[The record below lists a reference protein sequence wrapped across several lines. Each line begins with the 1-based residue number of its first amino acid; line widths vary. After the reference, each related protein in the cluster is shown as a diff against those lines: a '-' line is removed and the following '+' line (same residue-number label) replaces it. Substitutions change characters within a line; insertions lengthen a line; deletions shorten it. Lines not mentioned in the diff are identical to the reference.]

1 MADNAFEQIF
11 GYNPVE
17 EFQNTPAW
25 RTERRAS
32 LSPAVDA
39 QISYMG
45 QQETNKANAELAQ
58 KQNDFNLMMWEKQN
72 AYNSPAETM
81 KRLTEAGINPRA
93 YQQIGQF
100 ANAESPKPAERP
112 DYESPLGKLA
122 RFTDKAQIDLAR
134 KKLVLEKINMSK
146 DIATALTEKI
156 LSYQQLE
163 ETKRHNHEVEGYQ
176 GQLSSIGWSNSETNR
191 AHKVAQIL
199 GQYGIETDF
208 LDGKFKLS
216 YDPILKKL
224 PIEQRKALKTE
235 VITRISKML
244 KEIEVLDTTKRK
256 NNAEAGFK
264 ESETAGH
271 WYDRIVKL
279 VEAIIPG

>member
-1 MADNAFEQIF
+1 MADNAFQQIF
-11 GYNPVE
+11 GYNPIE
-17 EFQNTPAW
+17 EFQNTQAW

-32 LSPAVDA
+32 LSPLVDA

-112 DYESPLGKLA
+112 EYESPLGKLA

-134 KKLVLEKINMSK
+134 QKLVLEKINMSK
-146 DIATALTEKI
+146 EIASALTDKI
-156 LSYQQLE
+156 LSYQRLE
-163 ETKRHNHEVEGYQ
+163 ETKRHNYEVEGYQ
-176 GQLSSIGWSNSETNR
+176 GQLAINAWGNMETDR
-191 AHKVAQIL
+191 AYKVGQLL
-199 GQYGIETDF
+199 GQYGIETSFD
-208 LDGKFKLS
+208 DGKFKLK
-216 YDPILKKL
+216 YDPIIKDL
-224 PIEQRKALKTE
+224 PVEQRKAVKAEILA
-235 VITRISKML
+235 RIQKYF
-244 KEIEVLDTTKRK
+244 KEMEVLDSTKRK
-256 NNAEAGFK
+256 NNADAGYK

-271 WYDRIVKL
+271 WYDRL
-279 VEAIIPG
+279 VNLIDSIIPG